1 MTVDE
6 LCSDLTAR
14 LGEQVEQVFTRYGA
28 PVNDITELYQPSP
41 AGFGGQLRLKRSGRR
56 LAWELWLEDGD
67 RWNFH
72 TTDLAD
78 ACLLYTSPSPRD
90 KRQSRMP
97 SSA

>member
-6 LCSDLTAR
+6 LRSDLTAR
-14 LGEQVEQVFTRYGA
+14 LGEQVEQVFSRDGA
-28 PVNDITELYQPSP
+28 PVDDITELYQPSP

-72 TTDLAD
+72 TTTLPMHRHRPNDCWSGAT
-78 ACLLYTSPSPRD
+78 A
-90 KRQSRMP
+90 KRR
-97 SSA
+97 

>member
-6 LCSDLTAR
+6 LRSDLTAR
-14 LGEQVEQVFTRYGA
+14 LGEQVEQVQPGWSPPSVFSPGWSPPA
-28 PVNDITELYQPSP
+28 VDDITELYQPSP

-78 ACLLYTSPSPRD
+78 APP
-90 KRQSRMP
+90 Q
-97 SSA
+97 AE